1 MIEKSSAVPSPKI
14 SAAVKVVSA
23 ETFAEQMNKIFQSI
37 ARRAFEI
44 FESTDRS
51 PGHEAEHWFKA
62 ESELFRHVPAKVTET
77 PEAFNIRAD
86 LPGFEAQQLQVSV
99 EPRKLT
105 ITGKREIRNE
115 KKVGNTVYAEQRSD
129 ELFRVFDLTAE
140 INPGATVAT
149 LKGGILN
156 LTLPKKGVQ
165 KRLRVEPKA
174 AA

>member
-1 MIEKSSAVPSPKI
+1 MIEKSSAGPSPKV

-23 ETFAEQMNKIFQSI
+23 ETFAEQMNKIFQAI

-51 PGHEAEHWFKA
+51 PGHELEHWLKA
-62 ESELFRHVPAKVTET
+62 ESELFRNVTSKVTET
-77 PEAFNIRAD
+77 AEAFNIRAD
-86 LPGFEAQQLQVSV
+86 VPGFEAHQLQVSV
-99 EPRKLT
+99 EPRKLM

-115 KKVGNTVYAEQRSD
+115 KKVGNAFYAEQHFD

-140 INPGATVAT
+140 INPGAAVAT

-156 LTLPKKGVQ
+156 VTLPKKGVQ